1 VVIAVSD
8 TGHGMDRE
16 TLTHLFEPFFT
27 TKGLGK
33 GTGLGLSTVYGIVRQ
48 SDGYIWVY
56 SEPSQGTTFKIYLPV
71 TAGEMARLQTP
82 SLLPQAGAGECILV
96 VEDEVGVRYMMKRA
110 LEGTGYHVL
119 EAGSTA
125 EALNIILNTRQISL
139 VLADVIMPGQSGRE
153 LADQIAKLRPGI
165 PVLFTSGYTDSEIER
180 RGLLEPGA
188 AFLQKPV
195 TPNALIGAVRRQ
207 LEAARHPA
215 GSEPADGY

>member
-1 VVIAVSD
+1 
-8 TGHGMDRE
+8 
-16 TLTHLFEPFFT
+16 
-27 TKGLGK
+27 
-33 GTGLGLSTVYGIVRQ
+33 
-48 SDGYIWVY
+48 
-56 SEPSQGTTFKIYLPV
+56 
-71 TAGEMARLQTP
+71 
-82 SLLPQAGAGECILV
+82 
-96 VEDEVGVRYMMKRA
+96 VRYMMKRE
-110 LEGTGYHVL
+110 LEATGYHVL

-165 PVLFTSGYTDSEIER
+165 PVLFTSGYTDGEIER

-195 TPNALIGAVRRQ
+195 TPDALIRAVQRQ
-207 LEAARHPA
+207 LEAAQHPA